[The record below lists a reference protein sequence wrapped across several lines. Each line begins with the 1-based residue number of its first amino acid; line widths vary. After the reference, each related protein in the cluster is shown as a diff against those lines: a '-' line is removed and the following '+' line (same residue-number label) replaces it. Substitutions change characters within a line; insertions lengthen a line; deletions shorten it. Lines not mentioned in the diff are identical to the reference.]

1 MEQSFSRPKLPGS
14 ARMRARGLFRAVI
27 AIAILVAVP
36 ILLVFLFKQEASVRF
51 NGVVESGAES
61 VGPVEAARIVSREV
75 VEGQK
80 VKAGDVL
87 VRFDPADR
95 LLDDSINEVKIRE
108 YEQNLAK
115 RRETLAENERR
126 CRQLAREAEVRL
138 EECRMDRVR
147 DASELAGYE
156 AEIERLKPLVEKK
169 LVSEL
174 EFLSIRPKAEALRK
188 TVSQYEPLLEALER
202 RFEAAK
208 KDVEE
213 SAAERA
219 SAEKEIEAAIASVLD
234 AEKRS
239 AELRKADPTVLRA
252 LTDGVVSK
260 VYRRPGDIVAGGEP
274 VLRVKGATDDV
285 FVTGMLPI
293 GMLEAVGIGEEL
305 YITRLEFRNGQ
316 SGQFYR
322 GVVESIDSEVLD
334 LFDPSNPVPRTPA
347 RGRKTRIRVLG
358 KAEGLVPG
366 ETVIV
371 ADSVQRGLVGM
382 FAHESASSEEKK

>member
-61 VGPVEAARIVSREV
+61 VGPVEAARIVSIEV

-147 DASELAGYE
+147 DAAELAGYE

-202 RFEAAK
+202 RYEAAK

-219 SAEKEIEAAIASVLD
+219 SAEKEINAALASVID

-252 LTDGVVSK
+252 LADGVVSK